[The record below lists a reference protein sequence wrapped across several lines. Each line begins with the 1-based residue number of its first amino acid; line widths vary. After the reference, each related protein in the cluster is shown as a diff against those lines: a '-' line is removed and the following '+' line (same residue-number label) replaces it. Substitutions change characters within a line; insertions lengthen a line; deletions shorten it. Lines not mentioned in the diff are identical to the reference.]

1 MDRSSSW
8 WGVPVWH
15 TLLMVNNSWSFSM
28 TLEEMIEEKNR
39 IETNFAYAKKERDRL
54 ANENRGV
61 RRSWVSTEL
70 AYLDMEMSRHKE
82 DLERINSTIQGRMK
96 END

>member
-1 MDRSSSW
+1 LDRSSSW
-8 WGVPVWH
+8 WGVLVRH

-39 IETNFAYAKKERDRL
+39 IETNLAYAKKERDRL
-54 ANENRGV
+54 ADENRGV

-70 AYLDMEMSRHKE
+70 AYLDMEMSGHEE
-82 DLERINSTIQGRMK
+82 DLERINLTIQGRME

>member
-1 MDRSSSW
+1 MDRSNNRWS
-8 WGVPVWH
+8 VLVWH
-15 TLLMVNNSWSFSM
+15 TLLMVNYSWSFSM
-28 TLEEMIEEKNR
+28 TLEEMIKEKNR

-70 AYLDMEMSRHKE
+70 AYLDMEMSRHE
-82 DLERINSTIQGRMK
+82 ENLEKINLTIQGRME
-96 END
+96 ENE

>member
-8 WGVPVWH
+8 WSVLVWH

-39 IETNFAYAKKERDRL
+39 IETNLAYAKKERDRL
-54 ANENRGV
+54 ADENRGV
-61 RRSWVSTEL
+61 RRSWVSTDI
-70 AYLDMEMSRHKE
+70 AYLDMEMSRHEE
-82 DLERINSTIQGRMK
+82 DLEKINLTIQGRLE

>member
-1 MDRSSSW
+1 NLLSWLGFMGLHLHRLEQRQRVYYERLDRSSSW

-39 IETNFAYAKKERDRL
+39 IETNLAYAK
-54 ANENRGV
+54 
-61 RRSWVSTEL
+61 
-70 AYLDMEMSRHKE
+70 
-82 DLERINSTIQGRMK
+82 
-96 END
+96 

>member
-8 WGVPVWH
+8 WGVLVRH

-70 AYLDMEMSRHKE
+70 AYLDMEMSGHEE
-82 DLERINSTIQGRMK
+82 DLERINLTIQGRME

>member
-1 MDRSSSW
+1 
-8 WGVPVWH
+8 
-15 TLLMVNNSWSFSM
+15 M

-70 AYLDMEMSRHKE
+70 AYLDMEMSRHEE
-82 DLERINSTIQGRMK
+82 DLEKINLTIQGRME
-96 END
+96 ENE